1 MKVTPNIN
9 SFKYLDTLDDILIL
23 HLIDPSLSVLKEQL
37 WSKATSNVD
46 EVQRYDNILEWLP
59 TSQTYIYTE
68 LHNKIS
74 GKVLAAIFGY
84 IIDQAR

>member
-1 MKVTPNIN
+1 MDTNQEEHTTSFRKSEMKVTPNIN

-46 EVQRYDNILEWLP
+46 EV
-59 TSQTYIYTE
+59 
-68 LHNKIS
+68 
-74 GKVLAAIFGY
+74 
-84 IIDQAR
+84 